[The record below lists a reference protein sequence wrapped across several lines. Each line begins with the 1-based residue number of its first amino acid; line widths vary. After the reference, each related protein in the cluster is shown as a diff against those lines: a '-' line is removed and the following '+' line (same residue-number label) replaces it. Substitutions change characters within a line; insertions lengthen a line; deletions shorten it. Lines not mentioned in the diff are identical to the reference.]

1 MAIGWISLLSAL
13 PWKDVISSAPA
24 VADSAKKLWNTVTK
38 KVPLENIPTFELTVG
53 ASTDSEVINKLLD
66 KLNEVDATVIE
77 LQKQMLASSELI
89 KALADQ
95 NTALIKR
102 VEVNRIRLKWVSG
115 AVAIL
120 VVIAAVAI
128 KIILNTHAV
137 DYEWHVQQQDSR
149 TRRCNHSI
157 ILHIKG

>member
-1 MAIGWISLLSAL
+1 MAIGWISLLSAV

-38 KVPLENIPTFELTVG
+38 KVPLENIPTFELTAG
-53 ASTDSEVINKLLD
+53 ASTDSELINKLLN
-66 KLNEVDATVIE
+66 KLNELDTTVIE

-102 VEVNRIRLKWVSG
+102 VEVNRIRLRWVSG
-115 AVAIL
+115 VVAVL
-120 VVIAAVAI
+120 VVTTAVAI
-128 KIILNTHAV
+128 KVILKTHTV
-137 DYEWHVQQQDSR
+137 
-149 TRRCNHSI
+149 
-157 ILHIKG
+157 

>member
-1 MAIGWISLLSAL
+1 MAIGWISLLSAV

-38 KVPLENIPTFELTVG
+38 KVPLENIPTFELTAD
-53 ASTDSEVINKLLD
+53 ASTDSDVINKLLN
-66 KLNEVDATVIE
+66 KLNELDATVIE
-77 LQKQMLASSELI
+77 LQKQMLSSSELI

-102 VEVNRIRLKWVSG
+102 VEVNRIRLRWVSG

-120 VVIAAVAI
+120 FLIAAVAI
-128 KIILNTHAV
+128 KIILKTHAV
-137 DYEWHVQQQDSR
+137 
-149 TRRCNHSI
+149 
-157 ILHIKG
+157 

>member
-1 MAIGWISLLSAL
+1 MAIGWISLLSAV

-38 KVPLENIPTFELTVG
+38 KVPLENIPTFELTAG

-66 KLNEVDATVIE
+66 KLNELDATVIE

-102 VEVNRIRLKWVSG
+102 VEVNRLRLRWIAGV
-115 AVAIL
+115 VAIL
-120 VVIAAVAI
+120 VVIAAVTI
-128 KIILNTHAV
+128 TIILKTHTV
-137 DYEWHVQQQDSR
+137 
-149 TRRCNHSI
+149 
-157 ILHIKG
+157 

>member
-1 MAIGWISLLSAL
+1 MAIGWISLLSAV

-38 KVPLENIPTFELTVG
+38 KVPLENIPTFELTAG
-53 ASTDSEVINKLLD
+53 ASTYSEVINKLLN
-66 KLNEVDATVIE
+66 KLNELDTTVIE

-102 VEVNRIRLKWVSG
+102 VEVNRIRLRWVSG
-115 AVAIL
+115 VVAVL
-120 VVIAAVAI
+120 VVTTAVAI
-128 KIILNTHAV
+128 KVILKTHTV
-137 DYEWHVQQQDSR
+137 
-149 TRRCNHSI
+149 
-157 ILHIKG
+157 

>member
-1 MAIGWISLLSAL
+1 MAIGWISLLSAV

-38 KVPLENIPTFELTVG
+38 KVPLENIPTFDLTAG
-53 ASTDSEVINKLLD
+53 ASTYSEVINKLLN
-66 KLNEVDATVIE
+66 KLNELDTTVIE

-102 VEVNRIRLKWVSG
+102 VEVNRIRLRWVSG
-115 AVAIL
+115 VVAVL
-120 VVIAAVAI
+120 VVTTAVAI
-128 KIILNTHAV
+128 KVILKTHTV
-137 DYEWHVQQQDSR
+137 
-149 TRRCNHSI
+149 
-157 ILHIKG
+157 

>member
-1 MAIGWISLLSAL
+1 MAIGWISLLSAV

-24 VADSAKKLWNTVTK
+24 VADSAKKLWNSVTK

-102 VEVNRIRLKWVSG
+102 VEVNRIRLRWVSG
-115 AVAIL
+115 VVAML

-128 KIILNTHAV
+128 TTILKTHTV
-137 DYEWHVQQQDSR
+137 
-149 TRRCNHSI
+149 
-157 ILHIKG
+157 

>member
-1 MAIGWISLLSAL
+1 MAIGWISLLSAV

-38 KVPLENIPTFELTVG
+38 KVPLENIPTFELTAG
-53 ASTDSEVINKLLD
+53 ASTDSEVINKLLN
-66 KLNEVDATVIE
+66 KLNELDTTVIE

-102 VEVNRIRLKWVSG
+102 VEVNRIRLRWVSG
-115 AVAIL
+115 VVAVL
-120 VVIAAVAI
+120 VVTTAVAI
-128 KIILNTHAV
+128 KVILKTHTV
-137 DYEWHVQQQDSR
+137 
-149 TRRCNHSI
+149 
-157 ILHIKG
+157 

>member
-1 MAIGWISLLSAL
+1 MAIGWISLLSAV

-102 VEVNRIRLKWVSG
+102 VEVNRIRLRWVSG
-115 AVAIL
+115 VVAML
-120 VVIAAVAI
+120 VVIAAVVI
-128 KIILNTHAV
+128 TTILKTHTV
-137 DYEWHVQQQDSR
+137 
-149 TRRCNHSI
+149 
-157 ILHIKG
+157 